1 MSTPPLAFISYRRAD
16 TLAAARGLLR
26 FLRSHYGRQAVFMD
40 IAEIRDGSDWQSEI
54 RKSLAAATV
63 VLPIIGK
70 NWFTLTD
77 EFGIRRID
85 QEDDWVRRELE
96 YSINEDKLIIPIYI
110 GIDRPPQKAFPAT
123 LKRIAKTQSRVVRDE
138 DSESEWREL
147 AASLQQ
153 NGFGPLRQNI
163 RYPRGTV
170 NLSPLRDAEIHAAL
184 NDLKGWR
191 CVSSP
196 VPGME
201 HVTRSELHKVYE
213 FPSFLE
219 AIRFMNHTSKHIDE
233 NQHHP
238 RWENIWRTVSVW
250 LATWDV
256 QFQISQLDLDLA
268 HYLDEQ
274 AKLFK
279 RAMRK
284 DE

>member
-1 MSTPPLAFISYRRAD
+1 
-16 TLAAARGLLR
+16 
-26 FLRSHYGRQAVFMD
+26 MD
-40 IAEIRDGSDWQSEI
+40 VAEIRDGSDWQAEI
-54 RKSLAAATV
+54 QNSLAAATV

-96 YSINEDKLIIPIYI
+96 YSIKNQKLIIPIYI
-110 GIDRPPQKAFPAT
+110 GIDRPPKKAFPAS
-123 LKRIAKTQSRVVRDE
+123 LMEIAKVQSRVVRDE

-147 AASLQQ
+147 AASLQK
-153 NGFGPLRQNI
+153 NGFGPLRQDI

-170 NLSPLRDAEIHAAL
+170 NLTPLRDAEIRAAL
-184 NDLKGWR
+184 KNLDGWR

-196 VPGME
+196 LPGME
-201 HVTRSELHKVYE
+201 HVTRSELHKAYE

-219 AIRFMNHTSKHIDE
+219 AIRFMNLASKHIDE

-256 QFQISQLDLDLA
+256 QFQISQLDVDLA

-274 AKLFK
+274 AQCCKMSKK
-279 RAMRK
+279 RNK
-284 DE
+284 